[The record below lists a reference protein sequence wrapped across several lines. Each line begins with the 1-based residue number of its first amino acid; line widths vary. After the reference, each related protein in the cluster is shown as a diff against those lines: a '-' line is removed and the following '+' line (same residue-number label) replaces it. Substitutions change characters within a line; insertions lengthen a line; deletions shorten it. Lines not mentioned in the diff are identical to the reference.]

1 MEPFDDPVCC
11 RGLERDAHDAAPA
24 LDRKRFLSSAAGA
37 AAGLAAYQA
46 CSGTT
51 GLAVHSALAS
61 SANQLVML
69 GTAAG
74 PPPVP
79 GLTGISTALKLGD
92 RVYVVDCGRSS
103 VTQYANAKLGFTN
116 LAGIFITHLHAD
128 HVCDLWNFFLLG
140 AGWTA
145 PTDSL
150 RSAIP
155 VYGPASPGLPLPPA
169 YPPGRQVPT
178 VVPSNPVP
186 GIKTLMDRCNEAFAY
201 STNVFVRD
209 SGLADLRRL
218 ADVHEIP
225 LPSVGARPL
234 GPTAPPMEPV
244 TIAQLPDC
252 TVTGILVEHGICFP
266 SYAFRFDT
274 PAGSVVFSGDTAL
287 CSNMVTLAKG
297 ADVLVHEAVDL
308 QYFEEHGYSSTLLAH
323 LKGSHTEIGDVASVA
338 QAAGVPRVIVTHLA
352 PGGLVTTTQW
362 LAAAKAGAKRSG
374 YTGQIGIAEDLA
386 IYDLRGNLLNA
397 R

>member
-1 MEPFDDPVCC
+1 MEPFDDPICC
-11 RGLERDAHDAAPA
+11 GGAVHDRTPK
-24 LDRKRFLSSAAGA
+24 LDRARFLSSAAGA
-37 AAGLAAYQA
+37 AAGLAAFQTA
-46 CSGTT
+46 PGTT
-51 GLAVHSALAS
+51 GIPIPSALAAG
-61 SANQLVML
+61 ANQLVIL

-92 RVYVVDCGRSS
+92 RVYVIDCGRSS

-140 AGWTA
+140 AGWA
-145 PTDSL
+145 SPTDSL
-150 RSAIP
+150 RKAIP

-178 VVPSNPVP
+178 AVPANPVP
-186 GIKTLMDRCNEAFAY
+186 GIKTLVDRCNEAFAY
-201 STNVFVRD
+201 STNVLVRD
-209 SGLADLRRL
+209 SGIMDLRRL
-218 ADVHEIP
+218 ADVREIP
-225 LPSVGARPL
+225 LPNAGAKPL
-234 GPTAPPMEPV
+234 GPTAPPMKPV

-274 PAGSVVFSGDTAL
+274 EGGSVVFSGDTAL

-308 QYFEEHGYSSTLLAH
+308 QYFKDHGYSSTLLAH
-323 LKGSHTEIGDVASVA
+323 LKGSHTDIGDVASVA

-352 PGGLVTTTQW
+352 PGGLVTTAQW
-362 LAAAKAGAKRSG
+362 LAGAKQGAKKAG

-386 IYDLRGNLLNA
+386 VYDLRG
-397 R
+397 